1 MTPTTQHACL
11 VSLLLLSATGICFA
25 QGAAGDTANSDR
37 TVRTHRE
44 LPPSQPTEISA
55 MAGAVIRQIIQSQR
69 QISEQRRDLDGA
81 TDSLDQA
88 AKLLSDIQDSLFNS
102 ELAVRYRSAPRETHH
117 DKAPQAAPDL
127 IPIFSSLSEID
138 DAGPCTQTRPRLTTD
153 PETVQESRRNQARSE
168 QKGAGDALLYVESD
182 LPMKTTRQRIDEALT
197 ALQHNDIPGAT
208 AALSDARQQVVTIS
222 LSLPSPLIQ
231 AKSALSRTV
240 MNSMTGESVCA
251 ANSLADAQFYLQQ
264 ALDEEDPITQKGVHE
279 LLLELK
285 GLQHQPPLDN
295 ATYQHRLTAAL
306 ARTTALSQRKVDRL
320 DNGWDRIYGMRAV
333 KWDLIETRLQ
343 LAYARIDH
351 LLLNRQAAAEAELK
365 AAESFLRRAGAD
377 ADEEL
382 APWLQGISL
391 DLTRLY
397 HDQPSDAQT
406 YEQLQQKLTQLIH
419 GR

>member
-11 VSLLLLSATGICFA
+11 VSLLLLSATGICFV
-25 QGAAGDTANSDR
+25 QRAAADTANSDR
-37 TVRTHRE
+37 MVTTHRE

-55 MAGAVIRQIIQSQR
+55 MAGAVIRQIIQAQR

-88 AKLLSDIQDSLFNS
+88 AELLRNIQDSFFNS
-102 ELAVRYRSAPRETHH
+102 ELPVRYRSATREPYHEKT
-117 DKAPQAAPDL
+117 PQVAPDL

-153 PETVQESRRNQARSE
+153 PETLQESRRYQARSE

-182 LPMKTTRQRIDEALT
+182 LPMKTTRQRIDEARV
-197 ALQHNDIPGAT
+197 ALQHDDIPGAT

-240 MNSMTGESVCA
+240 MKSLTGKTVCA
-251 ANSLADAQFYLQQ
+251 ADSLADAQFYLRQ

-285 GLQHQPPLDN
+285 GLQHQPPLDS
-295 ATYQHRLTAAL
+295 ATYQHRLDAAL
-306 ARTTALSQRKVDRL
+306 ARTTALSQREVDRL

-343 LAYARIDH
+343 LAYARIDR
-351 LLLNRQAAAEAELK
+351 LLLNRQAAAEADLK
-365 AAESFLRRAGAD
+365 AADSFLRRAGAD
-377 ADEEL
+377 ADDEV
-382 APWLQGISL
+382 APWLQEISL